1 MRRSI
6 PALTAALFSAV
17 TFSVYAIDEPTD
29 PNPPPPQEKLAKK
42 KKAESPTVQQP
53 GNPADQA
60 GAAQSSGAGGAQEE
74 SNAPGRGD
82 PTGATMSPGGAA
94 SPAPTESGRAYKQ

>member
-1 MRRSI
+1 MRRFI
-6 PALTAALFSAV
+6 PTLTAALFSAV

-42 KKAESPTVQQP
+42 KKSEQQP

-60 GAAQSSGAGGAQEE
+60 GAGQPSGAGDERE
-74 SNAPGRGD
+74 NSNVPGRGD
-82 PTGATMSPGGAA
+82 PTGATMTPT
-94 SPAPTESGRAYKQ
+94 PAPTDIGRAYKQ